1 MDNIFDKLFEI
12 ADSVDAL
19 DKYLNANMQLVNE
32 FYNSNYG
39 SIFLAKNSIE
49 KFILLKHGVV
59 SQLDYKKSY
68 AKSFVLMLL
77 DYCERFNFISATP
90 RIYNILAKNNIQINF
105 RQKAA
110 LHFLYPKPS
119 TVTELVER
127 FDSICENLQLAIDN
141 EEDNDSKAIATFL
154 NYYGIIINDTSST
167 FVELVKSKIENAQ
180 NNETY
185 QFLQSV
191 TITELVNIN
200 FQDKDAAYVQVQ
212 SIIDRVLGK
221 EKVFVFVPTE
231 DTERDDIRQELL
243 IETDTDY
250 SKELINVSNNFDA
263 IRSISL
269 RHADGCNLTNRGV
282 KILESEEELFE
293 YMKRF
298 GNMHKAKL
306 EVALNPLSDN
316 DNFSAK
322 INVID
327 WGCGQGIASM
337 IFIEK
342 FGTDI
347 INNITLIEPSELA
360 LKRAALHIRKYNQY
374 IPLKTICKKLDEL
387 VEYDFSGSQTEI
399 TVHLFSNIL
408 DIDDY
413 SQTHLIDIIEST
425 QSDTNYFVCASPFI
439 DEIKTERLESFKR
452 HFESNYDNFEPL
464 LDVSSSKNQND
475 VFWCCNNTHNN
486 RRISHGSYFNCKEY
500 TENGCNNKWTRVI
513 KVFKVEL

>member
-167 FVELVKSKIENAQ
+167 FVELVKSKIENAHKD
-180 NNETY
+180 ETY
-185 QFLQSV
+185 QFLQSE
-191 TITELVNIN
+191 TITELANIDI
-200 FQDKDAAYVQVQ
+200 QDKDAAYVQVQ
-212 SIIDRVLGK
+212 SIIDKVLEK
-221 EKVFVFVPTE
+221 EDVFVFVPRNSAETE
-231 DTERDDIRQELL
+231 DIGQELL
-243 IETDTDY
+243 IEADTGY
-250 SKELINVSNNFDA
+250 SKELIAIPTDFDS
-263 IRSISL
+263 IRSISV
-269 RHADGCNLTNRGV
+269 R
-282 KILESEEELFE
+282 
-293 YMKRF
+293 
-298 GNMHKAKL
+298 
-306 EVALNPLSDN
+306 PLMD
-316 DNFSAK
+316 
-322 INVID
+322 VI
-327 WGCGQGIASM
+327 
-337 IFIEK
+337 
-342 FGTDI
+342 
-347 INNITLIEPSELA
+347 
-360 LKRAALHIRKYNQY
+360 
-374 IPLKTICKKLDEL
+374 
-387 VEYDFSGSQTEI
+387 
-399 TVHLFSNIL
+399 
-408 DIDDY
+408 
-413 SQTHLIDIIEST
+413 
-425 QSDTNYFVCASPFI
+425 
-439 DEIKTERLESFKR
+439 
-452 HFESNYDNFEPL
+452 
-464 LDVSSSKNQND
+464 
-475 VFWCCNNTHNN
+475 
-486 RRISHGSYFNCKEY
+486 
-500 TENGCNNKWTRVI
+500 
-513 KVFKVEL
+513 